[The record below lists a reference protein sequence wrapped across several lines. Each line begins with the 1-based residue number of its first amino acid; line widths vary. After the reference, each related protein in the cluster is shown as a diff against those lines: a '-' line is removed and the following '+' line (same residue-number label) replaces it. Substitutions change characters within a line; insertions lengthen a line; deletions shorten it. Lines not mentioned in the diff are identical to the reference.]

1 MNRYAAVPIDDVK
14 AAVVV
19 LCELTR
25 ECEPNPGRPP
35 WATAADAAR
44 LVEVLVDAV
53 DAAELDVPTER
64 GDRG

>member
-1 MNRYAAVPIDDVK
+1 MNRYVTVPIDDAK
-14 AAVVV
+14 ALVVT
-19 LCELTR
+19 LCELT
-25 ECEPNPGRPP
+25 GRCPP
-35 WATAADAAR
+35 RDADDLERAVDR